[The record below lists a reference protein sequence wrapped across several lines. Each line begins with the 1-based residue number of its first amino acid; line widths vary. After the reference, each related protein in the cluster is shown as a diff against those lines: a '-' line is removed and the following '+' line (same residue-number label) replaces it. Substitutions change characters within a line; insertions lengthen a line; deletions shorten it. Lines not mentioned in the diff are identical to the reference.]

1 MLHTSGVAIRLLRVN
16 TGWIMSE
23 PLRKRISM
31 AAQELFLEEG
41 LEGVS
46 MRKVAKMAGVSAPAI
61 YRHYENKDDLLREII
76 DEGLGILETYL
87 APALDEPTPLE
98 RLNRLADRFL
108 DFSIEQPKYFEF
120 AFMIPSR
127 SISDVRTELAE
138 KNWVTFNLALKQ
150 IGACMEAGI
159 FKKDDPLGA
168 AITVWAGVYGLVT
181 LHRMHRFGPDDEL
194 FRQIYR
200 ASVDRMLNGLKP

>member
-1 MLHTSGVAIRLLRVN
+1 MRLLEVN
-16 TGWIMSE
+16 TEVPMSE
-23 PLRKRISM
+23 PLRKRISQ
-31 AAQELFLEEG
+31 AAQELFIEGG

-76 DEGLGILETYL
+76 DEGLQILETYL
-87 APALDEPTPLE
+87 APALEKPTPLE
-98 RLNRLADRFL
+98 RLNSLADRFL
-108 DFSIEQPKYFEF
+108 DFAIEQPKYFEF

-138 KNWVTFNLALKQ
+138 KNWITFNLALEQ

-168 AITVWAGVYGLVT
+168 AITIWAGVYGLVA
-181 LHRMHRFGPDDEL
+181 LHRMHRFGPDDQL

>member
-1 MLHTSGVAIRLLRVN
+1 MPETLR
-16 TGWIMSE
+16 E
-23 PLRKRISM
+23 RISQ
-31 AAQELFLEEG
+31 AAQEIFLEEG

-46 MRKVAKMAGVSAPAI
+46 MRKVAKLAGVSAPAI
-61 YRHYENKDDLLREII
+61 YRHYENKEDLLREII
-76 DEGLGILETYL
+76 DEGLRLLETYL
-87 APALDEPTPLE
+87 EPALDEPTPLE

-108 DFSIEQPKYFEF
+108 DFAIEQPKYFEF

-138 KNWVTFNLALKQ
+138 KNWVTFNLALEQ
-150 IGACMEAGI
+150 VGACMETGI

-168 AITVWAGVYGLVT
+168 AITIWAGVYGLVT
-181 LHRMHRFGPDDEL
+181 LHRMHRFGPDDQL

-200 ASVDRMLNGLKP
+200 ASVDRMLDGLKP

>member
-1 MLHTSGVAIRLLRVN
+1 MPET
-16 TGWIMSE
+16 
-23 PLRKRISM
+23 LRKRISQ
-31 AAQELFLEEG
+31 AAQKLFLEEG

-76 DEGLGILETYL
+76 DHGLQILETYL
-87 APALDEPTPLE
+87 EPALNEPTPLE

-108 DFSIEQPKYFEF
+108 DFAIEQPKYFEF

-138 KNWVTFNLALKQ
+138 KNWVTFNLAC
-150 IGACMEAGI
+150 GGRRGDRPAESEARCGRARSRPAATRAQAARPTHRPGTAPC
-159 FKKDDPLGA
+159 DDSPPRGSRCPR
-168 AITVWAGVYGLVT
+168 W
-181 LHRMHRFGPDDEL
+181 
-194 FRQIYR
+194 
-200 ASVDRMLNGLKP
+200 

>member
-1 MLHTSGVAIRLLRVN
+1 MWLLEMN
-16 TGWIMSE
+16 TGEPMSE
-23 PLRKRISM
+23 SLRKRISQ
-31 AAQELFLEEG
+31 AAQELFLEQG

-76 DEGLGILETYL
+76 DEGLQILETYL
-87 APALDEPTPLE
+87 EPALEEPTPLE

-108 DFSIEQPKYFEF
+108 DFAIEQPKYFEF

-138 KNWVTFNLALKQ
+138 KNWVTFNMALKQ

-159 FKKDDPLGA
+159 FKKDDPLAA
-168 AITVWAGVYGLVT
+168 AITIWAGVYGLIA

-200 ASVDRMLNGLKP
+200 GSVDRMLDGLKP

>member
-1 MLHTSGVAIRLLRVN
+1 MPDS
-16 TGWIMSE
+16 
-23 PLRKRISM
+23 LRKRISQ
-31 AAQELFLEEG
+31 AAQELFLEQG
-41 LEGVS
+41 LEGIS

-76 DEGLGILETYL
+76 DEGLEILEAYL
-87 APALDEPTPLE
+87 APALEEPTPLE

-108 DFSIEQPKYFEF
+108 DFAIEQPKYFEF

-127 SISDVRTELAE
+127 SISDVGTELAE

-150 IGACMEAGI
+150 IEACMEQGD
-159 FKKDDPLGA
+159 FKRDDPLGT
-168 AITVWAGVYGLVT
+168 AITIWAGVYGLVT

-200 ASVDRMLNGLKP
+200 ASVNRMLDGLKP

>member
-1 MLHTSGVAIRLLRVN
+1 MRVLHVN
-16 TGWIMSE
+16 TGAIMSE
-23 PLRKRISM
+23 PLRNRISQ

-41 LEGVS
+41 LEGFS

-76 DEGLGILETYL
+76 DEGLRILETYL
-87 APALDEPTPLE
+87 APALDEPTPFE

-150 IGACMEAGI
+150 IEACMEAGI

-168 AITVWAGVYGLVT
+168 AITIWAGVYGLVT

>member
-1 MLHTSGVAIRLLRVN
+1 MQRPGMN
-16 TGWIMSE
+16 TGEPMSE
-23 PLRKRISM
+23 PLRKRISQ
-31 AAQELFLEEG
+31 AAQELFLEQG

-76 DEGLGILETYL
+76 DEGLEILETYL
-87 APALDEPTPLE
+87 APALDDSTPLE

-108 DFSIEQPKYFEF
+108 DFAIEQPKYFEF

-138 KNWVTFNLALKQ
+138 KNWVTFNMALKQ
-150 IGACMEAGI
+150 IGDCMEAGI
-159 FKKDDPLGA
+159 SKKDDPLGA
-168 AITVWAGVYGLVT
+168 AITIWAGVYGLVA
-181 LHRMHRFGPDDEL
+181 LHRMHRFGPDDAL

-200 ASVDRMLNGLKP
+200 ASVECMLNGLKT